1 MEDLQPPVTP
11 LPQTPPQATAQRYI
25 CVATIQW
32 YPVVR
37 HPAETQPPQSTFIA
51 RMWSPHTPPP
61 TGQDYSPP
69 RAHYVQ
75 PPGIPPRSAPR
86 YRARKARDREP
97 RVAEALLGCAILLVI
112 GILMLMF
119 LYYLSAAR

>member
-1 MEDLQPPVTP
+1 MKNLQPPITP
-11 LPQTPPQATAQRYI
+11 LPQTPLQATAQRYV
-25 CVATIQW
+25 CVATIKW
-32 YPVVR
+32 YPVAQ
-37 HPAETQPPQSTFIA
+37 HPAEILPPHSTIIA
-51 RMWSPHTPPP
+51 SMWSPHTPPP
-61 TGQDYSPP
+61 TGQDHSPA
-69 RAHYVQ
+69 RALNAQ
-75 PPGIPPRSAPR
+75 PPGIPPRRAPR

>member
-1 MEDLQPPVTP
+1 MKDLQPPITP
-11 LPQTPPQATAQRYI
+11 LPQTPPQATAQRYVY
-25 CVATIQW
+25 VATIQW
-32 YPVVR
+32 YPVAR
-37 HPAETQPPQSTFIA
+37 HLAETPPSQSTFIA

-61 TGQDYSPP
+61 TGQDHCPP
-69 RAHYVQ
+69 KALYAQ
-75 PPGIPPRSAPR
+75 PSDIPPHSAPH
-86 YRARKARDREP
+86 YLACKARDREP